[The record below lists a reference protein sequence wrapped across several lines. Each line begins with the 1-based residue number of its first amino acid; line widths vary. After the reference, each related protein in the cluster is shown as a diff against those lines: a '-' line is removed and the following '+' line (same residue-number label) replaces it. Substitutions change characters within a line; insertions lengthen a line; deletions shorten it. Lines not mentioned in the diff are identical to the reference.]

1 MSAAALSSFAC
12 PSKIP
17 RKDDPI
23 TCVRKGRGGGG
34 GWEKGRG
41 AREVEKKERQK
52 REKGGEERE
61 REERGKGGLEGRGT
75 RKGDTV

>member
-23 TCVRKGRGGGG
+23 TCEEREGRRW